1 MNTLHITD
9 MHIQMLSTFNDM
21 LETKRIQEF
30 FKRLEYWLN
39 IKNNTDNTINI
50 YLWGDMFNYLS
61 FSNIDTC
68 IISWYWH
75 LFLIKK
81 FLEEKNLSVKNI
93 YYVLWNHEYYV
104 DKRWSEKPDVRLED
118 KDVIKIIEKEINQI
132 KETLK
137 YLKDESKINDENEKM
152 KYLEQYL
159 PEEMSEDEVKKILT
173 ELIEKNNIDTS
184 KIGDVMKIAKENNL
198 PLNIVN
204 KILRG

>member
-1 MNTLHITD
+1 MIIEKL
-9 MHIQMLSTFNDM
+9 
-21 LETKRIQEF
+21 KQEKIRF
-30 FKRLEYWLN
+30 MK
-39 IKNNTDNTINI
+39 
-50 YLWGDMFNYLS
+50 
-61 FSNIDTC
+61 
-68 IISWYWH
+68 
-75 LFLIKK
+75 
-81 FLEEKNLSVKNI
+81 EKNVVLKDLLSIILTNI
-93 YYVLWNHEYYV
+93 MIKE
-104 DKRWSEKPDVRLED
+104 KEKPDVRLED
-118 KDVIKIIEKEINQI
+118 KDIIKIIEKEINQI

>member
-1 MNTLHITD
+1 MIIEKL
-9 MHIQMLSTFNDM
+9 
-21 LETKRIQEF
+21 KQEKIRF
-30 FKRLEYWLN
+30 MK
-39 IKNNTDNTINI
+39 
-50 YLWGDMFNYLS
+50 
-61 FSNIDTC
+61 
-68 IISWYWH
+68 
-75 LFLIKK
+75 
-81 FLEEKNLSVKNI
+81 EKNVVLKDLLSIILTNI
-93 YYVLWNHEYYV
+93 MFKE
-104 DKRWSEKPDVRLED
+104 KEKPDVRLED
-118 KDVIKIIEKEINQI
+118 KDIIKIIEKEINQI

>member
-1 MNTLHITD
+1 MIIEKL
-9 MHIQMLSTFNDM
+9 
-21 LETKRIQEF
+21 KQE
-30 FKRLEYWLN
+30 K
-39 IKNNTDNTINI
+39 IKF
-50 YLWGDMFNYLS
+50 M
-61 FSNIDTC
+61 
-68 IISWYWH
+68 
-75 LFLIKK
+75 K
-81 FLEEKNLSVKNI
+81 EKNVVLKDLLSIILTNI
-93 YYVLWNHEYYV
+93 MIKE
-104 DKRWSEKPDVRLED
+104 KEKPDVRLED
-118 KDVIKIIEKEINQI
+118 KDIIKIIEKEINQI

-173 ELIEKNNIDTS
+173 DLIEKNNIDTS

>member
-1 MNTLHITD
+1 MIIEKL
-9 MHIQMLSTFNDM
+9 
-21 LETKRIQEF
+21 KQEKIRF
-30 FKRLEYWLN
+30 MK
-39 IKNNTDNTINI
+39 
-50 YLWGDMFNYLS
+50 
-61 FSNIDTC
+61 
-68 IISWYWH
+68 
-75 LFLIKK
+75 
-81 FLEEKNLSVKNI
+81 EKNVVLKDLLSIILTNI
-93 YYVLWNHEYYV
+93 MIKE
-104 DKRWSEKPDVRLED
+104 KEKPDVRLED
-118 KDVIKIIEKEINQI
+118 KDIIKIIEKEINQI

-204 KILRG
+204 KVLRG